1 MYYGGTKMVKTKKT
15 QFAIRKLA
23 KGAVAVL
30 LSFGILAGPSAPIVS
45 AASEAIQNEMTDDT
59 TSVVEE
65 SVPVENNTADTLTT
79 DNTGVSANYSENTD
93 DSTTTTVQ
101 TDTDVSTQEKTDP
114 VTSVNTEQPV
124 QTEEAESTTPVED
137 VNSKSEENVSQN
149 NNINTSTEDT
159 NSTNTEAEVN
169 KNTTSKEDTNKKD
182 KPNINEMTKEELAN
196 HIKDLANKHP
206 LGIAGIFHIFGNEV
220 TQNGRIAGNIATDK
234 LSGTNFGTNSNATN
248 NLTNGDIHYV
258 GNLNGLNKID
268 GDNKVVIFGP
278 DIEYRSF
285 ENDGAI
291 EVNYGTAEK
300 PDWRKV
306 DIPYNHIVQADQ
318 KINIQG
324 ELDKLSQKSD
334 NWASQAQTEG
344 VKADFSTDNSWI
356 DVSEAIKNAGDNK
369 EPIYVTIDAAH
380 LSGDKRNITIKGI
393 PAGAEAPMIILN
405 VTNIQGGDLTV
416 QTHLVLEYADGNN
429 IGGSSETPTQF
440 NKLLWNFGTDVNK
453 LHFARDYHL
462 GSVLATNAHITNAVN
477 IDGNIIGNKV
487 TVSGETHRWDL
498 TPPFVEI
505 EEPEKPKPEPKPDPE
520 PKPKPKPDPEP
531 EPEPE
536 NPTPD
541 TPAPQPKPEETP
553 DNTEDFTPPITV
565 DVLDPDGTD
574 ENETPAGEESTE
586 EEAIAP
592 LPENVIEKNQKEVT
606 SSKSTVTPTPVTEK
620 SGETTTKPKAEVKN
634 ETVTATETTKEVG
647 LPETGEDKTNLIT
660 IGICF
665 SKYCCNNHGIR
676 LIHQQEKEKLT
687 KNKHLK

>member
-1 MYYGGTKMVKTKKT
+1 MFKTKKT

-45 AASEAIQNEMTDDT
+45 AASEAIQNEVTSDT

-79 DNTGVSANYSENTD
+79 DNTEVSANYSENTD

-114 VTSVNTEQPV
+114 ETSVNTEQPI

-137 VNSKSEENVSQN
+137 INSKSEENVSQN
-149 NNINTSTEDT
+149 NNINTS
-159 NSTNTEAEVN
+159 
-169 KNTTSKEDTNKKD
+169 KEGTNKKD
-182 KPNINEMTKEELAN
+182 KPNINEMTKEELAD
-196 HIKDLANKHP
+196 HIKDLADKHP

-220 TQNGRIAGNIATDK
+220 TQNGHIAGNIAADK

-318 KINIQG
+318 KIDIQG

-344 VKADFSTDNSWI
+344 VKADFNDLNNSWT
-356 DVSEAIKNAGDNK
+356 DVSEAIKNAGDSK

-405 VTNIQGGDLTV
+405 VINIQGGDLTV

-429 IGGSSETPTQF
+429 IGGSSETPNQF

-453 LHFARDYHL
+453 LHFAGDYHL

-505 EEPEKPKPEPKPDPE
+505 EEPEKPKPEPE
-520 PKPKPKPDPEP
+520 PEP
-531 EPEPE
+531 EPEPKPEPEKPKPEPKPEPEPEPAPE

-553 DNTEDFTPPITV
+553 DNTEDFTPPLTV
-565 DVLDPDGTD
+565 DVSDLDGTD
-574 ENETPAGEESTE
+574 ENETPAGEEST

-606 SSKSTVTPTPVTEK
+606 SSKFMVTPTAVTEK
-620 SGETTTKPKAEVKN
+620 SSETTTKPKAEVEN
-634 ETVTATETTKEVG
+634 QNVTETSKEVG

-660 IGICF
+660 TGIVLASIAATITALGSF
-665 SKYCCNNHGIR
+665 INK
-676 LIHQQEKEKLT
+676 
-687 KNKHLK
+687 KN

>member
-1 MYYGGTKMVKTKKT
+1 MFKTKKT

-59 TSVVEE
+59 TSNEVTSDTTSVVEE

-79 DNTGVSANYSENTD
+79 DNTEVSANYSENTD

-114 VTSVNTEQPV
+114 ETSVNTEQPI

-137 VNSKSEENVSQN
+137 INSKSEENVSQN
-149 NNINTSTEDT
+149 NNINTS
-159 NSTNTEAEVN
+159 
-169 KNTTSKEDTNKKD
+169 KEGTNKKD
-182 KPNINEMTKEELAN
+182 KPNINEMTKEELAD
-196 HIKDLANKHP
+196 HIKDLADKHP

-220 TQNGRIAGNIATDK
+220 TQNGHIAGNIAADK

-318 KINIQG
+318 KIDIQG

-344 VKADFSTDNSWI
+344 VKADFNDLNNSWT
-356 DVSEAIKNAGDNK
+356 DVSEAIKNAGDSK

-405 VTNIQGGDLTV
+405 VINIQGGDLTV

-429 IGGSSETPTQF
+429 IGGSSETPNQF

-453 LHFARDYHL
+453 LHFAGDYHL

-498 TPPFVEI
+498 TPPFVEF
-505 EEPEKPKPEPKPDPE
+505 EEPEKPKPEPKP
-520 PKPKPKPDPEP
+520 EP
-531 EPEPE
+531 EPAPE

-553 DNTEDFTPPITV
+553 DNTEDFTPPLTV
-565 DVLDPDGTD
+565 DVSDLDGTD
-574 ENETPAGEESTE
+574 ENETPAGEEST

-606 SSKSTVTPTPVTEK
+606 SSKFMVTPTAVTEK
-620 SGETTTKPKAEVKN
+620 SSETTTKPKAEVEN
-634 ETVTATETTKEVG
+634 QNVTETSKEVG

-660 IGICF
+660 TGIVLASIAATITALGSF
-665 SKYCCNNHGIR
+665 INK
-676 LIHQQEKEKLT
+676 
-687 KNKHLK
+687 KN

>member
-1 MYYGGTKMVKTKKT
+1 M
-15 QFAIRKLA
+15 
-23 KGAVAVL
+23 L

-79 DNTGVSANYSENTD
+79 DNTEVSANYSENTD

-114 VTSVNTEQPV
+114 ETSVNTEQPI

-137 VNSKSEENVSQN
+137 INSKSEENVSQN
-149 NNINTSTEDT
+149 NNINTS
-159 NSTNTEAEVN
+159 
-169 KNTTSKEDTNKKD
+169 KEGTNKKD
-182 KPNINEMTKEELAN
+182 KPNINEMTKEELAD
-196 HIKDLANKHP
+196 HIKDLADKHP

-220 TQNGRIAGNIATDK
+220 TQNGHIAGNIAADK

-318 KINIQG
+318 KIDIQG

-344 VKADFSTDNSWI
+344 VKADFNDLNNSWT
-356 DVSEAIKNAGDNK
+356 DVSEAIKNAGDSK

-405 VTNIQGGDLTV
+405 VINIQGGDSTV

-429 IGGSSETPTQF
+429 IGGSSETPNQF

-453 LHFARDYHL
+453 LHFAGDYHL

-498 TPPFVEI
+498 TPPFVEF
-505 EEPEKPKPEPKPDPE
+505 EEPEKPKPEPKP
-520 PKPKPKPDPEP
+520 EP
-531 EPEPE
+531 EPAPE

-553 DNTEDFTPPITV
+553 DNTEDFTPPLTV
-565 DVLDPDGTD
+565 DVSDLDGTD
-574 ENETPAGEESTE
+574 ENETPAGEEST

-606 SSKSTVTPTPVTEK
+606 SSKFMVTPTAVTEK
-620 SGETTTKPKAEVKN
+620 SSETTTKPKAEVEN
-634 ETVTATETTKEVG
+634 QNVTETSKEVG

-660 IGICF
+660 TGIVLASIAATITALGSF
-665 SKYCCNNHGIR
+665 INK
-676 LIHQQEKEKLT
+676 
-687 KNKHLK
+687 KN

>member
-1 MYYGGTKMVKTKKT
+1 M
-15 QFAIRKLA
+15 
-23 KGAVAVL
+23 L

-79 DNTGVSANYSENTD
+79 DNTEVSANYSENTD

-114 VTSVNTEQPV
+114 ETSVNTEQPI

-137 VNSKSEENVSQN
+137 INSKSEENVSQN
-149 NNINTSTEDT
+149 NNINTS
-159 NSTNTEAEVN
+159 
-169 KNTTSKEDTNKKD
+169 KEGTNKKD
-182 KPNINEMTKEELAN
+182 KPNINEMTKEELAD
-196 HIKDLANKHP
+196 HIKDLADKHP

-220 TQNGRIAGNIATDK
+220 TQNGHIAGNIAADK

-318 KINIQG
+318 KIDIQG

-344 VKADFSTDNSWI
+344 VKADFNDLNNSWT
-356 DVSEAIKNAGDNK
+356 DVSEAIKNAGDSK

-405 VTNIQGGDLTV
+405 VINIQGGDLTV

-429 IGGSSETPTQF
+429 IGGSSETPNQF

-453 LHFARDYHL
+453 LHFAGDYHL

-498 TPPFVEI
+498 TPPFVEF
-505 EEPEKPKPEPKPDPE
+505 EEPEKPKPEPKPE
-520 PKPKPKPDPEP
+520 PEP

-553 DNTEDFTPPITV
+553 DNTEDFTPPLTV
-565 DVLDPDGTD
+565 DVSDLDGTD
-574 ENETPAGEESTE
+574 ENETPAGEEST

-606 SSKSTVTPTPVTEK
+606 SSKFMVTPTAVTEK
-620 SGETTTKPKAEVKN
+620 SSETTTKPKAEVEN
-634 ETVTATETTKEVG
+634 QNVTETSKEVG

-660 IGICF
+660 TGIVLASIAATITALGSF
-665 SKYCCNNHGIR
+665 INK
-676 LIHQQEKEKLT
+676 
-687 KNKHLK
+687 KN

>member
-1 MYYGGTKMVKTKKT
+1 M
-15 QFAIRKLA
+15 
-23 KGAVAVL
+23 L

-59 TSVVEE
+59 TSNEVTSDTTSVVEE

-79 DNTGVSANYSENTD
+79 DNTEVSANYSENTD

-101 TDTDVSTQEKTDP
+101 ADTDVSTQEKTDP
-114 VTSVNTEQPV
+114 ETSVNTEQPI

-137 VNSKSEENVSQN
+137 INSKSEENVSQN
-149 NNINTSTEDT
+149 NNINTS
-159 NSTNTEAEVN
+159 
-169 KNTTSKEDTNKKD
+169 KEGTNKKD
-182 KPNINEMTKEELAN
+182 KPNINEMTKEELAD
-196 HIKDLANKHP
+196 HIKDLADKHP

-220 TQNGRIAGNIATDK
+220 TQNGHIAGNIAADK

-318 KINIQG
+318 KIDIQG

-344 VKADFSTDNSWI
+344 VKADFNDLNNSWI
-356 DVSEAIKNAGDNK
+356 DVSEAIKNAGDSK

-405 VTNIQGGDLTV
+405 VINIQGGDLTV

-429 IGGSSETPTQF
+429 IGGSSETPNQF

-453 LHFARDYHL
+453 LHFAGDYHL

-498 TPPFVEI
+498 TPPFVEF
-505 EEPEKPKPEPKPDPE
+505 EEPEKPKPEPEPEPEPE
-520 PKPKPKPDPEP
+520 PKPEPEP

-553 DNTEDFTPPITV
+553 DNTEDFTPPLTV
-565 DVLDPDGTD
+565 DVSDLDGTD
-574 ENETPAGEESTE
+574 ENETPAGEEST

-606 SSKSTVTPTPVTEK
+606 SSKFMVTPTAVTEK
-620 SGETTTKPKAEVKN
+620 SSETTTKPKAEVEN
-634 ETVTATETTKEVG
+634 QNVTETSKEVG

-660 IGICF
+660 TGIVLASIAATITALGSF
-665 SKYCCNNHGIR
+665 INK
-676 LIHQQEKEKLT
+676 
-687 KNKHLK
+687 KN

>member
-1 MYYGGTKMVKTKKT
+1 
-15 QFAIRKLA
+15 
-23 KGAVAVL
+23 
-30 LSFGILAGPSAPIVS
+30 
-45 AASEAIQNEMTDDT
+45 MTDDTTSNEVTSDT

-79 DNTGVSANYSENTD
+79 DNTEVSANYSENTD

-114 VTSVNTEQPV
+114 ETSVNTEQPI

-149 NNINTSTEDT
+149 NNINTS
-159 NSTNTEAEVN
+159 
-169 KNTTSKEDTNKKD
+169 KEGTNKKD
-182 KPNINEMTKEELAN
+182 KPNINEMTKEELAD
-196 HIKDLANKHP
+196 HIKDLADKHP

-220 TQNGRIAGNIATDK
+220 TQNGHIAGNIAADK

-318 KINIQG
+318 KIDIQG

-344 VKADFSTDNSWI
+344 VKADFNDLNNSWI
-356 DVSEAIKNAGDNK
+356 DVSEAIKNAGDSK

-405 VTNIQGGDLTV
+405 VINIQGGDLTV

-429 IGGSSETPTQF
+429 IGGSSETPNQF

-453 LHFARDYHL
+453 LHFAGDYHL

-505 EEPEKPKPEPKPDPE
+505 KEPEKPKPES
-520 PKPKPKPDPEP
+520 
-531 EPEPE
+531 E

-553 DNTEDFTPPITV
+553 DNTEDFTPPLTV
-565 DVLDPDGTD
+565 DVSDLDGTD
-574 ENETPAGEESTE
+574 ENETPAGEEST

-606 SSKSTVTPTPVTEK
+606 SSKFMVTPTAVTEK
-620 SGETTTKPKAEVKN
+620 SSETTTKPKAEVEN
-634 ETVTATETTKEVG
+634 QNVTETSKEVG

-660 IGICF
+660 TGIVLASIAATITALGSF
-665 SKYCCNNHGIR
+665 INK
-676 LIHQQEKEKLT
+676 
-687 KNKHLK
+687 KN

>member
-1 MYYGGTKMVKTKKT
+1 MFKTKKT

-59 TSVVEE
+59 TSNEVTSDTTSVVEE

-79 DNTGVSANYSENTD
+79 DNTEVSANYSENTD

-114 VTSVNTEQPV
+114 ETSVNTEQPI

-137 VNSKSEENVSQN
+137 INSKSEENVSQN
-149 NNINTSTEDT
+149 NNINTS
-159 NSTNTEAEVN
+159 
-169 KNTTSKEDTNKKD
+169 KEGTNKKD
-182 KPNINEMTKEELAN
+182 KPNINEMTKEELAD
-196 HIKDLANKHP
+196 HIKDLADKHP

-220 TQNGRIAGNIATDK
+220 TQNGHIAGNIAADK

-318 KINIQG
+318 KIDIQG

-344 VKADFSTDNSWI
+344 VKADFNDLNNSWT
-356 DVSEAIKNAGDNK
+356 DVSEAIKNAGDSK

-405 VTNIQGGDLTV
+405 VINIQGGDLTV

-429 IGGSSETPTQF
+429 IGGSSETPNQF

-453 LHFARDYHL
+453 LHFAGDYHL

-505 EEPEKPKPEPKPDPE
+505 KEPEKPKPEPKP
-520 PKPKPKPDPEP
+520 EP
-531 EPEPE
+531 EPAPE

-553 DNTEDFTPPITV
+553 DNTEDFTPPLTV
-565 DVLDPDGTD
+565 DVSDLDGTD
-574 ENETPAGEESTE
+574 ENETPAGEEST

-606 SSKSTVTPTPVTEK
+606 SSKFMVTPTAVTEK
-620 SGETTTKPKAEVKN
+620 SSETTTKPKAEVEN
-634 ETVTATETTKEVG
+634 QNVTETSKEVG

-660 IGICF
+660 TGIVLASIAATITALGSF
-665 SKYCCNNHGIR
+665 INK
-676 LIHQQEKEKLT
+676 
-687 KNKHLK
+687 KN

>member
-1 MYYGGTKMVKTKKT
+1 MFKTKKT

-59 TSVVEE
+59 TSNEVTSDTTSVVEE

-79 DNTGVSANYSENTD
+79 DNTEVSANYSENTD

-114 VTSVNTEQPV
+114 ETSVNTEQPI

-137 VNSKSEENVSQN
+137 INSKSEENVSQN
-149 NNINTSTEDT
+149 NNINTS
-159 NSTNTEAEVN
+159 
-169 KNTTSKEDTNKKD
+169 KEGTNKKD
-182 KPNINEMTKEELAN
+182 KPNINEMTKEELAD
-196 HIKDLANKHP
+196 HIKDLADKHP

-220 TQNGRIAGNIATDK
+220 TQNGHIAGNIAADK

-318 KINIQG
+318 KIDIQG

-344 VKADFSTDNSWI
+344 VKADFNDLNNSWI
-356 DVSEAIKNAGDNK
+356 DVSEAIKNAGDSK

-405 VTNIQGGDLTV
+405 VINIQGGDLTV

-429 IGGSSETPTQF
+429 IGGSSETPNQF

-453 LHFARDYHL
+453 LHFAGDYHL

-498 TPPFVEI
+498 TPPFVEF
-505 EEPEKPKPEPKPDPE
+505 EEPEKPKPEPE
-520 PKPKPKPDPEP
+520 PEP
-531 EPEPE
+531 EPEPKPEPEPEPAPE

-553 DNTEDFTPPITV
+553 DNTEDFTPPLTV
-565 DVLDPDGTD
+565 DVSDLDGTD
-574 ENETPAGEESTE
+574 ENETPAGEEST

-606 SSKSTVTPTPVTEK
+606 SSKFMVTTTAVTEK
-620 SGETTTKPKAEVKN
+620 SSETTTKPKAEVEN
-634 ETVTATETTKEVG
+634 QNVTETSKEVG

-660 IGICF
+660 TGIVLASIAATITALGSF
-665 SKYCCNNHGIR
+665 INK
-676 LIHQQEKEKLT
+676 
-687 KNKHLK
+687 KN

>member
-1 MYYGGTKMVKTKKT
+1 MFKTKKT

-59 TSVVEE
+59 TSNEVTSDTTSVVEE

-79 DNTGVSANYSENTD
+79 DNTEVSANYSENTD

-101 TDTDVSTQEKTDP
+101 ADTDVSTQEKTDP
-114 VTSVNTEQPV
+114 ETSVNTEQPI

-137 VNSKSEENVSQN
+137 INSKSEENVSQN
-149 NNINTSTEDT
+149 NNINTS
-159 NSTNTEAEVN
+159 
-169 KNTTSKEDTNKKD
+169 KEGTNKKD
-182 KPNINEMTKEELAN
+182 KPNINEMTKEELAD
-196 HIKDLANKHP
+196 HIKDLADKHP

-220 TQNGRIAGNIATDK
+220 TQNGHIAGNIAADK
-234 LSGTNFGTNSNATN
+234 LSGTNLGTNSNATN

-318 KINIQG
+318 KIDIQG

-344 VKADFSTDNSWI
+344 VKADLNDLNNSWI
-356 DVSEAIKNAGDNK
+356 DVSEAIKNAGDSK

-405 VTNIQGGDLTV
+405 VINIQGGDLTV

-429 IGGSSETPTQF
+429 IGSSSETPNQF

-453 LHFARDYHL
+453 LHFAGDYHL

-498 TPPFVEI
+498 TPPFVEF
-505 EEPEKPKPEPKPDPE
+505 EEPEKPKPEPKPE
-520 PKPKPKPDPEP
+520 PEP

-553 DNTEDFTPPITV
+553 DNTEDFTPPLTV
-565 DVLDPDGTD
+565 DVSDLDGTD
-574 ENETPAGEESTE
+574 ENETPAGEEST

-606 SSKSTVTPTPVTEK
+606 SSKFMVTPTAVTEK
-620 SGETTTKPKAEVKN
+620 SSETTTKPKAEVEN
-634 ETVTATETTKEVG
+634 QNVTETSKEVG

-660 IGICF
+660 TGIVLASIAATITALGSF
-665 SKYCCNNHGIR
+665 INK
-676 LIHQQEKEKLT
+676 
-687 KNKHLK
+687 KN

>member
-1 MYYGGTKMVKTKKT
+1 MFKTKKT

-45 AASEAIQNEMTDDT
+45 AASEAIQNEVTSDT

-65 SVPVENNTADTLTT
+65 SVTVENNTADTLTT
-79 DNTGVSANYSENTD
+79 DNTEVSANYSENTD

-114 VTSVNTEQPV
+114 ETSVNTEQPI

-137 VNSKSEENVSQN
+137 INSKSEENVSQN
-149 NNINTSTEDT
+149 NNINTS
-159 NSTNTEAEVN
+159 
-169 KNTTSKEDTNKKD
+169 KEGTNKKD
-182 KPNINEMTKEELAN
+182 KPNINEMTKEELAD
-196 HIKDLANKHP
+196 HIKDLADKHP

-220 TQNGRIAGNIATDK
+220 TQNGHIAGNIAADK

-318 KINIQG
+318 KIDIQG

-344 VKADFSTDNSWI
+344 VKADFNDLNNSWI
-356 DVSEAIKNAGDNK
+356 DVSEAIKNAGDSK

-393 PAGAEAPMIILN
+393 PAGVEAPMIILN
-405 VTNIQGGDLTV
+405 VINIQGGDLTV

-429 IGGSSETPTQF
+429 IGGSSETPNQF

-453 LHFARDYHL
+453 LHFAGDYHL

-505 EEPEKPKPEPKPDPE
+505 KEPEKPKPEPEPEPEPE
-520 PKPKPKPDPEP
+520 PKPEPEP

-553 DNTEDFTPPITV
+553 DNTEDFTPPLTV
-565 DVLDPDGTD
+565 DVSDLDGTD
-574 ENETPAGEESTE
+574 ENETPAGEEST

-606 SSKSTVTPTPVTEK
+606 SSKFMVTPTAVTEK
-620 SGETTTKPKAEVKN
+620 SSETTTKPKAEVEN
-634 ETVTATETTKEVG
+634 QNVTETSKEVG

-660 IGICF
+660 TGIVLASIAATITALGSF
-665 SKYCCNNHGIR
+665 INK
-676 LIHQQEKEKLT
+676 
-687 KNKHLK
+687 KN

>member
-1 MYYGGTKMVKTKKT
+1 MFKTKKT

-45 AASEAIQNEMTDDT
+45 AASEAIRNEMTDDTTSNEVTSDT

-65 SVPVENNTADTLTT
+65 SVPVKNNTADTLTT
-79 DNTGVSANYSENTD
+79 DNTEVSANYSENTD

-101 TDTDVSTQEKTDP
+101 ADTDVSTQEKTDP
-114 VTSVNTEQPV
+114 ETSVNTEQPI

-137 VNSKSEENVSQN
+137 INSKSEENVSQN
-149 NNINTSTEDT
+149 NNINTS
-159 NSTNTEAEVN
+159 
-169 KNTTSKEDTNKKD
+169 KEGTNKKD
-182 KPNINEMTKEELAN
+182 KPNINEMTKEELAD
-196 HIKDLANKHP
+196 HIKDLADKHP

-220 TQNGRIAGNIATDK
+220 TQNGHIAGNIAADK

-318 KINIQG
+318 KIDIQG

-344 VKADFSTDNSWI
+344 VKADFNDLNNSWI
-356 DVSEAIKNAGDNK
+356 DVSEAIKNAGDSK

-405 VTNIQGGDLTV
+405 VINIQGGDLTV

-429 IGGSSETPTQF
+429 IGGSSETPNQF

-453 LHFARDYHL
+453 LHFAGDYHL

-498 TPPFVEI
+498 TPPFVEF
-505 EEPEKPKPEPKPDPE
+505 EEPEKPKPEPKPE
-520 PKPKPKPDPEP
+520 PEP
-531 EPEPE
+531 EPAPE

-553 DNTEDFTPPITV
+553 DNTEDFTPPLTV
-565 DVLDPDGTD
+565 DVSDLDGTD
-574 ENETPAGEESTE
+574 ENETPAGEEST

-606 SSKSTVTPTPVTEK
+606 SSKFMVTPTAVTEK
-620 SGETTTKPKAEVKN
+620 SSETTTKPKAEVEN
-634 ETVTATETTKEVG
+634 QNVTETSKEVG

-660 IGICF
+660 TGIVLASIAATITALGSF
-665 SKYCCNNHGIR
+665 INK
-676 LIHQQEKEKLT
+676 
-687 KNKHLK
+687 KN

>member
-1 MYYGGTKMVKTKKT
+1 MFKTKKT
-15 QFAIRKLA
+15 QFAIHKLA

-59 TSVVEE
+59 TSNEVISDTTSVVEE

-79 DNTGVSANYSENTD
+79 DNTEVSANYSENTD

-114 VTSVNTEQPV
+114 ETSVNTEQPI

-149 NNINTSTEDT
+149 NNINTS
-159 NSTNTEAEVN
+159 
-169 KNTTSKEDTNKKD
+169 KEGTNKKD

-196 HIKDLANKHP
+196 HIKDLADKHP

-220 TQNGRIAGNIATDK
+220 TQNGHIAGNIAADK

-318 KINIQG
+318 KIDIQG

-334 NWASQAQTEG
+334 NWASQAQIEG
-344 VKADFSTDNSWI
+344 VKADFNDLNNSWI
-356 DVSEAIKNAGDNK
+356 DVSEAIKNAGDSK

-429 IGGSSETPTQF
+429 IGGSSETPNQF

-453 LHFARDYHL
+453 LHFAGDYHL

-505 EEPEKPKPEPKPDPE
+505 EEPEKPDPK
-520 PKPKPKPDPEP
+520 P

-553 DNTEDFTPPITV
+553 DNTEDFTPPLNE
-565 DVLDPDGTD
+565 DVLDLDGTD

-586 EEAIAP
+586 EAIAP
-592 LPENVIEKNQKEVT
+592 LPKNVIEKNQKEVT
-606 SSKSTVTPTPVTEK
+606 STAVTEK
-620 SGETTTKPKAEVKN
+620 SSETTTKPKAEVEN
-634 ETVTATETTKEVG
+634 ENVTETSKEVG

-660 IGICF
+660 TGIVLASIAATITALGSF
-665 SKYCCNNHGIR
+665 INK
-676 LIHQQEKEKLT
+676 
-687 KNKHLK
+687 KN

>member
-1 MYYGGTKMVKTKKT
+1 
-15 QFAIRKLA
+15 
-23 KGAVAVL
+23 
-30 LSFGILAGPSAPIVS
+30 
-45 AASEAIQNEMTDDT
+45 MTDDT

-79 DNTGVSANYSENTD
+79 DNTEVSANYSENTD

-114 VTSVNTEQPV
+114 ETSVNTEQPI

-137 VNSKSEENVSQN
+137 INSKSEENVSQN
-149 NNINTSTEDT
+149 NNINTS
-159 NSTNTEAEVN
+159 
-169 KNTTSKEDTNKKD
+169 KEGTNKKD
-182 KPNINEMTKEELAN
+182 KPNINEMTKEELAD
-196 HIKDLANKHP
+196 HIKDLADKHP

-220 TQNGRIAGNIATDK
+220 TQNGHIAGNIATDK

-318 KINIQG
+318 KIDIQG

-344 VKADFSTDNSWI
+344 VKADFNDLNNSWT
-356 DVSEAIKNAGDNK
+356 DVSEAIKNAGDSK

-405 VTNIQGGDLTV
+405 VINIQGGDLTV

-429 IGGSSETPTQF
+429 IGGSSETPNQF

-453 LHFARDYHL
+453 LHFAGDYHL

-498 TPPFVEI
+498 TPPFVEF
-505 EEPEKPKPEPKPDPE
+505 EEPEKPKPEPKPE
-520 PKPKPKPDPEP
+520 PEP
-531 EPEPE
+531 EPAPE

-553 DNTEDFTPPITV
+553 DNTEDFTPPLTV
-565 DVLDPDGTD
+565 DVSDLDGTD
-574 ENETPAGEESTE
+574 ENETPAGEEST

-606 SSKSTVTPTPVTEK
+606 SSKFMVTPTAVTEK
-620 SGETTTKPKAEVKN
+620 SSETTTKPKAEVEN
-634 ETVTATETTKEVG
+634 QNVTETSKEVG
-647 LPETGEDKTNLIT
+647 LPEIGEDKTNLIT
-660 IGICF
+660 TGIVLASIAATITALGSF
-665 SKYCCNNHGIR
+665 INK
-676 LIHQQEKEKLT
+676 
-687 KNKHLK
+687 KN

>member
-1 MYYGGTKMVKTKKT
+1 
-15 QFAIRKLA
+15 
-23 KGAVAVL
+23 
-30 LSFGILAGPSAPIVS
+30 
-45 AASEAIQNEMTDDT
+45 MTDDT

-79 DNTGVSANYSENTD
+79 DNTEVSANYSENTD

-114 VTSVNTEQPV
+114 ETSVNTEQPI

-137 VNSKSEENVSQN
+137 INSKSEENVSQN
-149 NNINTSTEDT
+149 NNINTS
-159 NSTNTEAEVN
+159 
-169 KNTTSKEDTNKKD
+169 KEGTNKKD
-182 KPNINEMTKEELAN
+182 KPNINEMTKEELAD
-196 HIKDLANKHP
+196 HIKDLADKHP

-220 TQNGRIAGNIATDK
+220 TQNGHIAGNIAADK

-318 KINIQG
+318 KIDIQG

-344 VKADFSTDNSWI
+344 VKADFNDLNNSWT
-356 DVSEAIKNAGDNK
+356 DVSEAIKNAGDSK

-405 VTNIQGGDLTV
+405 VINIQGGDLTV

-429 IGGSSETPTQF
+429 IGGSSETPNQF

-453 LHFARDYHL
+453 LHFAGDYHL

-498 TPPFVEI
+498 TPPFVEF
-505 EEPEKPKPEPKPDPE
+505 EEPEKPKPEPKPE
-520 PKPKPKPDPEP
+520 PEP
-531 EPEPE
+531 EPAPE

-553 DNTEDFTPPITV
+553 DNTEDFTPPLTV
-565 DVLDPDGTD
+565 DVSDLDGTD
-574 ENETPAGEESTE
+574 ENETPAGEEST

-606 SSKSTVTPTPVTEK
+606 SSKFMVTPTAVTEK
-620 SGETTTKPKAEVKN
+620 SSETTTKPKAEVEN
-634 ETVTATETTKEVG
+634 QNVTETSKEVG
-647 LPETGEDKTNLIT
+647 LPETSEDKTNLIT
-660 IGICF
+660 TGIVLASIAATITALGSF
-665 SKYCCNNHGIR
+665 INK
-676 LIHQQEKEKLT
+676 
-687 KNKHLK
+687 KN

>member
-1 MYYGGTKMVKTKKT
+1 MFKTKKT

-45 AASEAIQNEMTDDT
+45 AASEAIQNEVTSDT

-79 DNTGVSANYSENTD
+79 DNTEVSANYSENTD

-114 VTSVNTEQPV
+114 ETSVNTEQPI

-137 VNSKSEENVSQN
+137 INSKSEENVSQN
-149 NNINTSTEDT
+149 NNINTS
-159 NSTNTEAEVN
+159 
-169 KNTTSKEDTNKKD
+169 KEGTNKKD
-182 KPNINEMTKEELAN
+182 KPNINEMTKEELAD
-196 HIKDLANKHP
+196 HIKDLADKHP

-220 TQNGRIAGNIATDK
+220 TQNGHIAGNIAADK

-318 KINIQG
+318 KIDIQG

-344 VKADFSTDNSWI
+344 VKADFNDLNNSWI
-356 DVSEAIKNAGDNK
+356 DVSEAIKNAGDSK

-405 VTNIQGGDLTV
+405 VINIQGGDLTV

-429 IGGSSETPTQF
+429 IGGSSETPNQF

-453 LHFARDYHL
+453 LHFAGDYHL

-498 TPPFVEI
+498 TPPFVEF
-505 EEPEKPKPEPKPDPE
+505 EEPEKPKPEPKPEPEKPKPE
-520 PKPKPKPDPEP
+520 PKPEPEKPKPEPKPEP
-531 EPEPE
+531 EPEPAPE

-553 DNTEDFTPPITV
+553 DNTEDFTPPLTV
-565 DVLDPDGTD
+565 DVSDLDGTD
-574 ENETPAGEESTE
+574 ENETPAGEELT
-586 EEAIAP
+586 EEAIDP
-592 LPENVIEKNQKEVT
+592 LTENVIEKNQKEVT
-606 SSKSTVTPTPVTEK
+606 SSKFMVTTTAVTEK
-620 SGETTTKPKAEVKN
+620 SSETTTKPKAEVEN
-634 ETVTATETTKEVG
+634 QNVTETSKEVG

-660 IGICF
+660 TGIVLASIAATITALGSF
-665 SKYCCNNHGIR
+665 INK
-676 LIHQQEKEKLT
+676 
-687 KNKHLK
+687 KN

>member
-1 MYYGGTKMVKTKKT
+1 MFKTKKT

-45 AASEAIQNEMTDDT
+45 AASEAIQNGMTDDTTSNEVTSDT

-65 SVPVENNTADTLTT
+65 NVPVENNTANTLTT
-79 DNTGVSANYSENTD
+79 DNTEVSANYSENT
-93 DSTTTTVQ
+93 
-101 TDTDVSTQEKTDP
+101 
-114 VTSVNTEQPV
+114 EQPI

-137 VNSKSEENVSQN
+137 INSKSEENVSQN
-149 NNINTSTEDT
+149 NNINTS
-159 NSTNTEAEVN
+159 
-169 KNTTSKEDTNKKD
+169 KEGTNKKD

-196 HIKDLANKHP
+196 HIKDLADKHP

-220 TQNGRIAGNIATDK
+220 TQNGHIADNIAADK

-306 DIPYNHIVQADQ
+306 DISYNHIVQADQ
-318 KINIQG
+318 KIDIQG

-344 VKADFSTDNSWI
+344 VKADFNDLNNSWI
-356 DVSEAIKNAGDNK
+356 DVSEAIKNAGDSK

-405 VTNIQGGDLTV
+405 VINIQGGDLTV

-429 IGGSSETPTQF
+429 IGGSSETPNQF

-453 LHFARDYHL
+453 LHFAGDYHL

-498 TPPFVEI
+498 TPPFVEF
-505 EEPEKPKPEPKPDPE
+505 EEPEKPKPEPKP
-520 PKPKPKPDPEP
+520 EP
-531 EPEPE
+531 EPAPE

-553 DNTEDFTPPITV
+553 DNTEDFTPPLTV
-565 DVLDPDGTD
+565 DVSDLDGTD
-574 ENETPAGEESTE
+574 ENETPAGEEST

-606 SSKSTVTPTPVTEK
+606 SSKFMVTPTAVNEK
-620 SGETTTKPKAEVKN
+620 SSETTTKPKAEVEN
-634 ETVTATETTKEVG
+634 ENVTETSKEVG

-660 IGICF
+660 TGIVLASIAATITALGSF
-665 SKYCCNNHGIR
+665 INK
-676 LIHQQEKEKLT
+676 
-687 KNKHLK
+687 KN

>member
-1 MYYGGTKMVKTKKT
+1 MFKTKKT

-59 TSVVEE
+59 TSNEVTSDTTSVVEE

-79 DNTGVSANYSENTD
+79 DNTEVSANYSENTD

-114 VTSVNTEQPV
+114 ETSVNTEQPI

-137 VNSKSEENVSQN
+137 INSKSEENVSQN
-149 NNINTSTEDT
+149 NNINTS
-159 NSTNTEAEVN
+159 
-169 KNTTSKEDTNKKD
+169 KEGTNKKD
-182 KPNINEMTKEELAN
+182 KPNINEMTKEELAD
-196 HIKDLANKHP
+196 HIKDLADKHP

-220 TQNGRIAGNIATDK
+220 TQNGHIAGNIAADK

-318 KINIQG
+318 KIDIQG

-344 VKADFSTDNSWI
+344 VKADFNDLNNSWI
-356 DVSEAIKNAGDNK
+356 DVSEAIKNAGDSK

-405 VTNIQGGDLTV
+405 VINIQGGDLTV

-429 IGGSSETPTQF
+429 IGGSSETPNQF

-453 LHFARDYHL
+453 LHFAGDYHL

-498 TPPFVEI
+498 TPPFVEF
-505 EEPEKPKPEPKPDPE
+505 EEPEKPKPEPKP
-520 PKPKPKPDPEP
+520 EP
-531 EPEPE
+531 EPAPE

-553 DNTEDFTPPITV
+553 DNTEDFTPPLTV
-565 DVLDPDGTD
+565 DVSDLDGTD
-574 ENETPAGEESTE
+574 ENETPAGEEST

-606 SSKSTVTPTPVTEK
+606 SSKFMVTPTAVTEK
-620 SGETTTKPKAEVKN
+620 SSETTTKPKAEVEN
-634 ETVTATETTKEVG
+634 QNVTETSKEVG

-660 IGICF
+660 TGIVLASIAATITALGSF
-665 SKYCCNNHGIR
+665 INK
-676 LIHQQEKEKLT
+676 
-687 KNKHLK
+687 KN

>member
-1 MYYGGTKMVKTKKT
+1 MFKTKKT

-59 TSVVEE
+59 TSNEVISDTTSVVEE

-79 DNTGVSANYSENTD
+79 DNTEVSANYSENTD

-114 VTSVNTEQPV
+114 ETSVNTEQPI

-149 NNINTSTEDT
+149 NNINTS
-159 NSTNTEAEVN
+159 
-169 KNTTSKEDTNKKD
+169 KEGTNKKD
-182 KPNINEMTKEELAN
+182 KPNINEMTKEELVN
-196 HIKDLANKHP
+196 HIKDLADKHP

-220 TQNGRIAGNIATDK
+220 TQNGHIAGNIAADK

-318 KINIQG
+318 KIDIQG

-334 NWASQAQTEG
+334 NWASQAQIEG
-344 VKADFSTDNSWI
+344 VKADFNDLNNSWI
-356 DVSEAIKNAGDNK
+356 DVSEAIKNAGDSK

-429 IGGSSETPTQF
+429 IGGSSETPNQF

-453 LHFARDYHL
+453 LHFAGDYHL

-477 IDGNIIGNKV
+477 IDGNIIDNKV

-505 EEPEKPKPEPKPDPE
+505 EEPEKPDPK
-520 PKPKPKPDPEP
+520 PEP
-531 EPEPE
+531 EPEK
-536 NPTPD
+536 PTPD

-553 DNTEDFTPPITV
+553 DNTEDFTPPLNE
-565 DVLDPDGTD
+565 DVLDLDGTD

-586 EEAIAP
+586 EAIAP
-592 LPENVIEKNQKEVT
+592 LPKNVIEKNQKEVT
-606 SSKSTVTPTPVTEK
+606 STAVTEK
-620 SGETTTKPKAEVKN
+620 SSETTTKPKAEVEN
-634 ETVTATETTKEVG
+634 ENVTETSKEVG

-660 IGICF
+660 TGIVLASIAATITALGSF
-665 SKYCCNNHGIR
+665 INK
-676 LIHQQEKEKLT
+676 
-687 KNKHLK
+687 KN

>member
-1 MYYGGTKMVKTKKT
+1 M
-15 QFAIRKLA
+15 
-23 KGAVAVL
+23 
-30 LSFGILAGPSAPIVS
+30 
-45 AASEAIQNEMTDDT
+45 
-59 TSVVEE
+59 
-65 SVPVENNTADTLTT
+65 
-79 DNTGVSANYSENTD
+79 
-93 DSTTTTVQ
+93 Q

-114 VTSVNTEQPV
+114 ETSVNTEQPI

-137 VNSKSEENVSQN
+137 INSKSEENVSQN
-149 NNINTSTEDT
+149 NNINTS
-159 NSTNTEAEVN
+159 
-169 KNTTSKEDTNKKD
+169 KEGTNKKD
-182 KPNINEMTKEELAN
+182 KPNINEMTKEELAD
-196 HIKDLANKHP
+196 HIKDLADKHP

-220 TQNGRIAGNIATDK
+220 TQNGHIAGNIAADK

-318 KINIQG
+318 KIDIQG

-344 VKADFSTDNSWI
+344 VKADFNDLNNSWI
-356 DVSEAIKNAGDNK
+356 DVSEAIKNAGDSK

-405 VTNIQGGDLTV
+405 VINIQGGDLTV

-429 IGGSSETPTQF
+429 IGGSSETPNQF

-453 LHFARDYHL
+453 LHFAGDYHL

-498 TPPFVEI
+498 TPPFVEF
-505 EEPEKPKPEPKPDPE
+505 EEPEKPKPEPKPE
-520 PKPKPKPDPEP
+520 PEP

-553 DNTEDFTPPITV
+553 DNTEDFTPPLTV
-565 DVLDPDGTD
+565 DVSDLDGTD
-574 ENETPAGEESTE
+574 ENETPAGEEST

-606 SSKSTVTPTPVTEK
+606 SSKFMVTPTAVTEK
-620 SGETTTKPKAEVKN
+620 SSETTTKPKAEVEN
-634 ETVTATETTKEVG
+634 QNVTETSKEVG

-660 IGICF
+660 TGIVLASIAATITALGSF
-665 SKYCCNNHGIR
+665 INK
-676 LIHQQEKEKLT
+676 
-687 KNKHLK
+687 KN

>member
-1 MYYGGTKMVKTKKT
+1 M
-15 QFAIRKLA
+15 
-23 KGAVAVL
+23 L

-79 DNTGVSANYSENTD
+79 DNTD

-114 VTSVNTEQPV
+114 ETSVNTEQPI

-137 VNSKSEENVSQN
+137 INSKSEENVSQN
-149 NNINTSTEDT
+149 NNINTS
-159 NSTNTEAEVN
+159 
-169 KNTTSKEDTNKKD
+169 KEGTNKKD
-182 KPNINEMTKEELAN
+182 KPNINEMTKEELAD
-196 HIKDLANKHP
+196 HIKDLADKHP

-220 TQNGRIAGNIATDK
+220 TQNGHIAGNIAADK

-318 KINIQG
+318 KIDIQG

-344 VKADFSTDNSWI
+344 VKADFNDLNNSWI
-356 DVSEAIKNAGDNK
+356 DVSEAIKNAGDSK

-405 VTNIQGGDLTV
+405 VINIQGGDLTV

-429 IGGSSETPTQF
+429 IGGSSETPNQF

-453 LHFARDYHL
+453 LHFAGDYHL

-498 TPPFVEI
+498 TPPFVEF
-505 EEPEKPKPEPKPDPE
+505 EEPEKPKPEPEPEPEPEPKPEPEKPKPEPKPE
-520 PKPKPKPDPEP
+520 PEP

-553 DNTEDFTPPITV
+553 DNTEDFTPPLTV
-565 DVLDPDGTD
+565 DVSDLDGTD
-574 ENETPAGEESTE
+574 ENETPAGEEST

-606 SSKSTVTPTPVTEK
+606 SSKFMVTPTAVTEK
-620 SGETTTKPKAEVKN
+620 SSETTTKPKAEVEN
-634 ETVTATETTKEVG
+634 QNVTETSKEVG

-660 IGICF
+660 TGIVLASIAATITALGSF
-665 SKYCCNNHGIR
+665 INK
-676 LIHQQEKEKLT
+676 
-687 KNKHLK
+687 KN

>member
-1 MYYGGTKMVKTKKT
+1 M
-15 QFAIRKLA
+15 
-23 KGAVAVL
+23 L

-59 TSVVEE
+59 TSNEITSDTTSVVEE

-79 DNTGVSANYSENTD
+79 DNTEVSANYSENTD

-114 VTSVNTEQPV
+114 ETSVNTEQPI

-149 NNINTSTEDT
+149 NNINTS
-159 NSTNTEAEVN
+159 
-169 KNTTSKEDTNKKD
+169 KEGTNKKD
-182 KPNINEMTKEELAN
+182 KPNINEMTKEELAD
-196 HIKDLANKHP
+196 HIKDLADKHP

-220 TQNGRIAGNIATDK
+220 TQNGHIAGNIAADK

-318 KINIQG
+318 KIDIQG

-344 VKADFSTDNSWI
+344 VKADFNDLNNSWT
-356 DVSEAIKNAGDNK
+356 DVSEAIKNAGDSK

-405 VTNIQGGDLTV
+405 VINIQGGDLTV

-429 IGGSSETPTQF
+429 IGGSSETPNQF

-453 LHFARDYHL
+453 LHFAGDYHL

-498 TPPFVEI
+498 TPPFVEF
-505 EEPEKPKPEPKPDPE
+505 EEPEKPKPEPKPE
-520 PKPKPKPDPEP
+520 PEP

-553 DNTEDFTPPITV
+553 DNTEDFTPPLTV
-565 DVLDPDGTD
+565 DVSDLDGTD
-574 ENETPAGEESTE
+574 ENETPAGEEST

-606 SSKSTVTPTPVTEK
+606 SSKFMVTPTAVTEK
-620 SGETTTKPKAEVKN
+620 SSETTTKPKAEVEN
-634 ETVTATETTKEVG
+634 QNVTETSKEVG

-660 IGICF
+660 TGIVLASIAATITALGSF
-665 SKYCCNNHGIR
+665 INK
-676 LIHQQEKEKLT
+676 
-687 KNKHLK
+687 KN

>member
-1 MYYGGTKMVKTKKT
+1 M
-15 QFAIRKLA
+15 
-23 KGAVAVL
+23 L

-59 TSVVEE
+59 TSNEVTSDTTSVVEE

-79 DNTGVSANYSENTD
+79 DNTEVSANYSENTD

-114 VTSVNTEQPV
+114 ETSVNTEQPI

-137 VNSKSEENVSQN
+137 INSKSEENVSQN
-149 NNINTSTEDT
+149 NNINTS
-159 NSTNTEAEVN
+159 
-169 KNTTSKEDTNKKD
+169 KEGTNKKD
-182 KPNINEMTKEELAN
+182 KPNINEMTKEELAD
-196 HIKDLANKHP
+196 HIKDLADKHP

-220 TQNGRIAGNIATDK
+220 TQNGHIAGNIAADK

-318 KINIQG
+318 KIDIQG

-344 VKADFSTDNSWI
+344 VKADFNDLNNSWT
-356 DVSEAIKNAGDNK
+356 DVSEAIKNAGDSK

-405 VTNIQGGDLTV
+405 VINIQGGDLTV

-429 IGGSSETPTQF
+429 IGGSSETPNQF

-453 LHFARDYHL
+453 LHFAGDYHL

-498 TPPFVEI
+498 TPPFVEF
-505 EEPEKPKPEPKPDPE
+505 EEPEKPKPEPKP
-520 PKPKPKPDPEP
+520 EP
-531 EPEPE
+531 EPAPE

-553 DNTEDFTPPITV
+553 DNTEDFTPPLTV
-565 DVLDPDGTD
+565 DVSDLDGTD
-574 ENETPAGEESTE
+574 ENETPAGEEST

-606 SSKSTVTPTPVTEK
+606 SSKFMVTPTAVTEK
-620 SGETTTKPKAEVKN
+620 SSETTTKPKAEVEN
-634 ETVTATETTKEVG
+634 QNVTETSKEVG

-660 IGICF
+660 TGIVLASIAATITALGSF
-665 SKYCCNNHGIR
+665 INK
-676 LIHQQEKEKLT
+676 
-687 KNKHLK
+687 KN

>member
-1 MYYGGTKMVKTKKT
+1 M
-15 QFAIRKLA
+15 
-23 KGAVAVL
+23 L

-59 TSVVEE
+59 TSNEITSDTTSVVEE

-79 DNTGVSANYSENTD
+79 DNTEVSANYSENTD

-114 VTSVNTEQPV
+114 ETSVNTEQPI

-149 NNINTSTEDT
+149 NNINTS
-159 NSTNTEAEVN
+159 
-169 KNTTSKEDTNKKD
+169 KEGTNKKD
-182 KPNINEMTKEELAN
+182 KPNINEMTKEELAD
-196 HIKDLANKHP
+196 HIKDLADKHP

-220 TQNGRIAGNIATDK
+220 TQNGHIAGNIAADK

-318 KINIQG
+318 KIDIQG

-344 VKADFSTDNSWI
+344 VKADFNDLNNSWT
-356 DVSEAIKNAGDNK
+356 DVSEAIKNAGDSK

-405 VTNIQGGDLTV
+405 VINIQGGDLTV

-429 IGGSSETPTQF
+429 IGGSSETPNQF

-453 LHFARDYHL
+453 LHFAGDYHL

-505 EEPEKPKPEPKPDPE
+505 EEPEKPKPEPKPE
-520 PKPKPKPDPEP
+520 PEP
-531 EPEPE
+531 EPAPE

-553 DNTEDFTPPITV
+553 DNTEDFTPPLTV
-565 DVLDPDGTD
+565 DVSDLDGTD
-574 ENETPAGEESTE
+574 ENETPAGEEST

-606 SSKSTVTPTPVTEK
+606 SSKFMVTPTAVTEK
-620 SGETTTKPKAEVKN
+620 SSETTTKPKAEVEN
-634 ETVTATETTKEVG
+634 QNVTETSKEVG

-660 IGICF
+660 TGIVLASIAATITALGSF
-665 SKYCCNNHGIR
+665 INK
-676 LIHQQEKEKLT
+676 
-687 KNKHLK
+687 KN

>member
-1 MYYGGTKMVKTKKT
+1 MFKTKKT

-59 TSVVEE
+59 TSNEVTSDTTSVVEE
-65 SVPVENNTADTLTT
+65 NVPVENNTANTLTT
-79 DNTGVSANYSENTD
+79 DNTEVSANYSENTD

-114 VTSVNTEQPV
+114 ETSVNTEQPI

-137 VNSKSEENVSQN
+137 INSKSEENVSQN
-149 NNINTSTEDT
+149 NNINTS
-159 NSTNTEAEVN
+159 
-169 KNTTSKEDTNKKD
+169 KEGTNKKD

-196 HIKDLANKHP
+196 HIKDLADKHP

-220 TQNGRIAGNIATDK
+220 TQNGHIAGNIAAYK

-306 DIPYNHIVQADQ
+306 DISYNHIVQADQ
-318 KINIQG
+318 KIDIQG

-344 VKADFSTDNSWI
+344 VKADFNDLNNSWI
-356 DVSEAIKNAGDNK
+356 DVSEAIKNAGDSK

-405 VTNIQGGDLTV
+405 VINIQGGDLTV

-429 IGGSSETPTQF
+429 IGGSSETPNQF

-453 LHFARDYHL
+453 LHFAGDYHL
-462 GSVLATNAHITNAVN
+462 GSILATNAHITNAVN

-487 TVSGETHRWDL
+487 TVSGETDRWDL
-498 TPPFVEI
+498 TPPFVEF
-505 EEPEKPKPEPKPDPE
+505 EEPEKPKPEPKPE
-520 PKPKPKPDPEP
+520 PEP
-531 EPEPE
+531 EPAPE

-553 DNTEDFTPPITV
+553 DNTEDFTPPLTV
-565 DVLDPDGTD
+565 DVSDLDGTD
-574 ENETPAGEESTE
+574 ENETPAGEEST

-606 SSKSTVTPTPVTEK
+606 SSKFMVTPTAVNEK
-620 SGETTTKPKAEVKN
+620 SSETTTKPKAEVEN
-634 ETVTATETTKEVG
+634 ENVTETSKEVG

-660 IGICF
+660 TGIVLASIAATITALGSF
-665 SKYCCNNHGIR
+665 INK
-676 LIHQQEKEKLT
+676 
-687 KNKHLK
+687 KN

>member
-1 MYYGGTKMVKTKKT
+1 M
-15 QFAIRKLA
+15 
-23 KGAVAVL
+23 L

-45 AASEAIQNEMTDDT
+45 AASEAIQNEVTSDT

-79 DNTGVSANYSENTD
+79 DNTEVSANYSENTD

-114 VTSVNTEQPV
+114 ETSVNTEQPI

-137 VNSKSEENVSQN
+137 INSKSEENVSQN
-149 NNINTSTEDT
+149 NNINTS
-159 NSTNTEAEVN
+159 
-169 KNTTSKEDTNKKD
+169 KEGTNKKD
-182 KPNINEMTKEELAN
+182 KPNINEMTKEELAD
-196 HIKDLANKHP
+196 HIKDLADKHP

-220 TQNGRIAGNIATDK
+220 TQNGHIAGNIAADK

-318 KINIQG
+318 KIDIQG

-344 VKADFSTDNSWI
+344 VKADFNDLNNSWI
-356 DVSEAIKNAGDNK
+356 DVSEAIKNAGDSK

-405 VTNIQGGDLTV
+405 VINIQGGDSTV

-429 IGGSSETPTQF
+429 IGGSSETPNQF

-453 LHFARDYHL
+453 LHFAGDYHL

-505 EEPEKPKPEPKPDPE
+505 EEPEKPKPEPKPE
-520 PKPKPKPDPEP
+520 PEP
-531 EPEPE
+531 EPAPE

-553 DNTEDFTPPITV
+553 DNTEDFTPPLTV
-565 DVLDPDGTD
+565 DVSDLDGTD
-574 ENETPAGEESTE
+574 ENETPAGEEST

-592 LPENVIEKNQKEVT
+592 LPENVIEKNQKEIT
-606 SSKSTVTPTPVTEK
+606 PSKFMVTPTAVTEK
-620 SGETTTKPKAEVKN
+620 SSETTTKPKAEVEN
-634 ETVTATETTKEVG
+634 QNVTETSKEVG

-660 IGICF
+660 TGIVLASIAATITALGSF
-665 SKYCCNNHGIR
+665 INK
-676 LIHQQEKEKLT
+676 
-687 KNKHLK
+687 KN

>member
-1 MYYGGTKMVKTKKT
+1 M
-15 QFAIRKLA
+15 
-23 KGAVAVL
+23 L

-79 DNTGVSANYSENTD
+79 DNTEVSANYSENTD

-114 VTSVNTEQPV
+114 ETSVNTEQPI

-149 NNINTSTEDT
+149 NNINTS
-159 NSTNTEAEVN
+159 
-169 KNTTSKEDTNKKD
+169 KEGTNKKD
-182 KPNINEMTKEELAN
+182 KPNINEMTKEELAD
-196 HIKDLANKHP
+196 HIKDLADKHP

-220 TQNGRIAGNIATDK
+220 TQNGHIAGNIAADK

-318 KINIQG
+318 KIDIQG

-344 VKADFSTDNSWI
+344 VKADFNDLNNSWT
-356 DVSEAIKNAGDNK
+356 DVSEAIKNAGDSK

-405 VTNIQGGDLTV
+405 VINIQGGDLTV

-429 IGGSSETPTQF
+429 IGGSSETPNQF

-453 LHFARDYHL
+453 LHFAGDYHL

-498 TPPFVEI
+498 TPPFVEF
-505 EEPEKPKPEPKPDPE
+505 EEPEKPKPEPKPE
-520 PKPKPKPDPEP
+520 PEP

-553 DNTEDFTPPITV
+553 DNTEDFTPPLTV
-565 DVLDPDGTD
+565 DVSDLDGTD
-574 ENETPAGEESTE
+574 ENETPAGEEST

-606 SSKSTVTPTPVTEK
+606 SSKFMVTPTAVTEK
-620 SGETTTKPKAEVKN
+620 SSETTTKPKAEVEN
-634 ETVTATETTKEVG
+634 QNVTETSKEVG

-660 IGICF
+660 TGIVLASIAATITALGSF
-665 SKYCCNNHGIR
+665 INK
-676 LIHQQEKEKLT
+676 
-687 KNKHLK
+687 KN

>member
-1 MYYGGTKMVKTKKT
+1 M
-15 QFAIRKLA
+15 
-23 KGAVAVL
+23 L

-59 TSVVEE
+59 TSNEVTSDTTSVVEE

-79 DNTGVSANYSENTD
+79 DNTEVSANYSENTD

-114 VTSVNTEQPV
+114 ETSVNTEQPI

-149 NNINTSTEDT
+149 NNINTS
-159 NSTNTEAEVN
+159 
-169 KNTTSKEDTNKKD
+169 KEGTNKKD
-182 KPNINEMTKEELAN
+182 KPNINEMTKEELAD
-196 HIKDLANKHP
+196 HIKDLADKHP

-220 TQNGRIAGNIATDK
+220 TQNGHIAGNIAADK

-318 KINIQG
+318 KIDIQG

-344 VKADFSTDNSWI
+344 VKADFNDLNNSWT
-356 DVSEAIKNAGDNK
+356 DVSEAIKNAGDSK

-405 VTNIQGGDLTV
+405 VINIQGGDLTV

-429 IGGSSETPTQF
+429 IGGSSETPNQF

-453 LHFARDYHL
+453 LHFAGDYHL

-498 TPPFVEI
+498 TPPFVEF
-505 EEPEKPKPEPKPDPE
+505 EEPEKPKPEPKPE
-520 PKPKPKPDPEP
+520 PEP
-531 EPEPE
+531 EPAPE

-553 DNTEDFTPPITV
+553 DNTEDFTPPLTV
-565 DVLDPDGTD
+565 DVSDLDGTD
-574 ENETPAGEESTE
+574 ENETPAGEEST

-606 SSKSTVTPTPVTEK
+606 SSKFMVTTTAVTEK
-620 SGETTTKPKAEVKN
+620 SSETTTKPKAEVEN
-634 ETVTATETTKEVG
+634 QNVTETSKEVG

-660 IGICF
+660 TGIVLASIAATITALGSF
-665 SKYCCNNHGIR
+665 INK
-676 LIHQQEKEKLT
+676 
-687 KNKHLK
+687 KN

>member
-1 MYYGGTKMVKTKKT
+1 MFKTKKT

-59 TSVVEE
+59 TSNEVTSDTTSVVEE

-79 DNTGVSANYSENTD
+79 DNTEVSANYSENTD

-114 VTSVNTEQPV
+114 ETSVNTEQPI

-137 VNSKSEENVSQN
+137 INSKSEENVSQN
-149 NNINTSTEDT
+149 NNINTS
-159 NSTNTEAEVN
+159 
-169 KNTTSKEDTNKKD
+169 KEGTNKKD
-182 KPNINEMTKEELAN
+182 KPNINEMTKEELAD
-196 HIKDLANKHP
+196 HIKDLADKHP

-220 TQNGRIAGNIATDK
+220 TQNGHIAGNIAADK

-318 KINIQG
+318 KIDIQG

-344 VKADFSTDNSWI
+344 VKADFNDLNNSWI
-356 DVSEAIKNAGDNK
+356 DVSEAIKNAGDSK

-405 VTNIQGGDLTV
+405 VINIQGGDLTV

-429 IGGSSETPTQF
+429 IGGSSETPNQF

-453 LHFARDYHL
+453 LHFAGDYHL

-498 TPPFVEI
+498 TPPFVEF
-505 EEPEKPKPEPKPDPE
+505 EEPEKPKPEPKPE
-520 PKPKPKPDPEP
+520 PEP

-553 DNTEDFTPPITV
+553 DNTEDFTPPLTV
-565 DVLDPDGTD
+565 DVSDLDGTD
-574 ENETPAGEESTE
+574 ENETPAGEEST

-606 SSKSTVTPTPVTEK
+606 SSKFMVTPTAVTEK
-620 SGETTTKPKAEVKN
+620 SSETTTKPKAEVEN
-634 ETVTATETTKEVG
+634 QNVTETSKEVG

-660 IGICF
+660 TGIVLASIAATITALGSF
-665 SKYCCNNHGIR
+665 INK
-676 LIHQQEKEKLT
+676 
-687 KNKHLK
+687 KN

>member
-1 MYYGGTKMVKTKKT
+1 M
-15 QFAIRKLA
+15 
-23 KGAVAVL
+23 L

-59 TSVVEE
+59 TSNEVTSDTTSVVEE

-79 DNTGVSANYSENTD
+79 DNTEVSANYSENTD

-114 VTSVNTEQPV
+114 ETSVNTEQPI

-137 VNSKSEENVSQN
+137 INSKSEENVSQN
-149 NNINTSTEDT
+149 NNINTS
-159 NSTNTEAEVN
+159 
-169 KNTTSKEDTNKKD
+169 KEGTNKKD

-196 HIKDLANKHP
+196 HIKDLADKHP

-220 TQNGRIAGNIATDK
+220 TQNGHIAGNIAADK

-318 KINIQG
+318 KIDIQG

-344 VKADFSTDNSWI
+344 VKADFNDLNNSWI
-356 DVSEAIKNAGDNK
+356 DVSEAIKNAGDSK

-405 VTNIQGGDLTV
+405 VINIQGGDLTV

-429 IGGSSETPTQF
+429 IGGSSETPNQF

-453 LHFARDYHL
+453 LHFAGDYHL

-498 TPPFVEI
+498 TPPFVEF
-505 EEPEKPKPEPKPDPE
+505 EEPEKPKPEPEPEPEPE
-520 PKPKPKPDPEP
+520 PKPEPEP

-553 DNTEDFTPPITV
+553 DNTEDFTPPLTV
-565 DVLDPDGTD
+565 DVSDLDGTD
-574 ENETPAGEESTE
+574 ENETPAGEEST

-606 SSKSTVTPTPVTEK
+606 SSKFMVTPTAVTEK
-620 SGETTTKPKAEVKN
+620 SSETTTKPKAEVEN
-634 ETVTATETTKEVG
+634 QNVTETSKEVG

-660 IGICF
+660 TGIVLASIAATITALGSF
-665 SKYCCNNHGIR
+665 INK
-676 LIHQQEKEKLT
+676 
-687 KNKHLK
+687 KN

>member
-1 MYYGGTKMVKTKKT
+1 MFKTKKT

-59 TSVVEE
+59 TSNEITSDTTSVVEE

-79 DNTGVSANYSENTD
+79 DNTEVSANYSENTD

-114 VTSVNTEQPV
+114 ETSVNTEQPI

-137 VNSKSEENVSQN
+137 INSKSEENVSQN
-149 NNINTSTEDT
+149 NNINTS
-159 NSTNTEAEVN
+159 
-169 KNTTSKEDTNKKD
+169 KEGTNKKD
-182 KPNINEMTKEELAN
+182 KPNINEMTKEELAD
-196 HIKDLANKHP
+196 HIKDLADKHP

-220 TQNGRIAGNIATDK
+220 TQNGHIAGNIAADK

-318 KINIQG
+318 KIDIQG

-344 VKADFSTDNSWI
+344 VKADFNDLNNSWT
-356 DVSEAIKNAGDNK
+356 DVSEAIKNAGDSK

-405 VTNIQGGDLTV
+405 VINIQGGDLTV

-429 IGGSSETPTQF
+429 IGGSSETPNQF

-453 LHFARDYHL
+453 LHFAGDYHL

-505 EEPEKPKPEPKPDPE
+505 EEPEKPKPEPKPE
-520 PKPKPKPDPEP
+520 PEP
-531 EPEPE
+531 EPAPE

-553 DNTEDFTPPITV
+553 DNTEDFTPPLTV
-565 DVLDPDGTD
+565 DVSDLDGTD
-574 ENETPAGEESTE
+574 ENETPAGEEST

-592 LPENVIEKNQKEVT
+592 LPENVIEKNQKEIT
-606 SSKSTVTPTPVTEK
+606 PSKFMVTPTAVTEK
-620 SGETTTKPKAEVKN
+620 SSETTTKPKAEVEN
-634 ETVTATETTKEVG
+634 QNVTETSKEVG

-660 IGICF
+660 TGIVLASIAATITALGSF
-665 SKYCCNNHGIR
+665 INK
-676 LIHQQEKEKLT
+676 
-687 KNKHLK
+687 KN

>member
-1 MYYGGTKMVKTKKT
+1 MFKTKKT

-45 AASEAIQNEMTDDT
+45 AASEAIQNEMTDNT

-65 SVPVENNTADTLTT
+65 NVPVENNTANTLTT
-79 DNTGVSANYSENTD
+79 DNTEVSANYSENTD

-114 VTSVNTEQPV
+114 ETSVNTEQPI

-137 VNSKSEENVSQN
+137 INSKSEENVSQN
-149 NNINTSTEDT
+149 NNINTS
-159 NSTNTEAEVN
+159 
-169 KNTTSKEDTNKKD
+169 KEGTNKKD

-196 HIKDLANKHP
+196 HIKDLADKHP

-220 TQNGRIAGNIATDK
+220 TQNGHIAGNIAADK

-318 KINIQG
+318 KIDIQG

-344 VKADFSTDNSWI
+344 VKADFNDLNNSWI
-356 DVSEAIKNAGDNK
+356 DVSEAIKNAGDSK

-405 VTNIQGGDLTV
+405 VINIQGGDLTV

-429 IGGSSETPTQF
+429 ISGSSETPNQF

-453 LHFARDYHL
+453 LHFAGDYHL

-498 TPPFVEI
+498 TPPFVEF
-505 EEPEKPKPEPKPDPE
+505 EEPEKPKPEPKPE
-520 PKPKPKPDPEP
+520 PEP
-531 EPEPE
+531 EPAPE

-541 TPAPQPKPEETP
+541 TPTPQPKPEETP
-553 DNTEDFTPPITV
+553 DNTEDFTPPLTV
-565 DVLDPDGTD
+565 DVSDLDGTD
-574 ENETPAGEESTE
+574 ENETPAGEEST

-606 SSKSTVTPTPVTEK
+606 SSKFIVTPTAVNEK
-620 SGETTTKPKAEVKN
+620 SSETTTKPKAEVEN
-634 ETVTATETTKEVG
+634 ENVTETSKEVG

-660 IGICF
+660 TGIVLASIAATITALGSF
-665 SKYCCNNHGIR
+665 INK
-676 LIHQQEKEKLT
+676 
-687 KNKHLK
+687 KN

>member
-1 MYYGGTKMVKTKKT
+1 MFKTKKT

-59 TSVVEE
+59 TSNEVTSDTTSVVEE

-79 DNTGVSANYSENTD
+79 DNTEVSANYSENTD

-114 VTSVNTEQPV
+114 ETSVNTEQPI

-137 VNSKSEENVSQN
+137 INSKSEENVSQN
-149 NNINTSTEDT
+149 NNINTS
-159 NSTNTEAEVN
+159 
-169 KNTTSKEDTNKKD
+169 KEGTNKKD
-182 KPNINEMTKEELAN
+182 KPNINEMTKEELAD
-196 HIKDLANKHP
+196 HIKDLADKHP

-220 TQNGRIAGNIATDK
+220 TQNGHIAGNIAADK

-318 KINIQG
+318 KIDIQG

-344 VKADFSTDNSWI
+344 VKADFNDLNNSWI
-356 DVSEAIKNAGDNK
+356 DVSEAIKNAGDSK

-405 VTNIQGGDLTV
+405 VINIQGGDLTV

-429 IGGSSETPTQF
+429 IGGSSETPNQF

-453 LHFARDYHL
+453 LHFAGDYHL

-498 TPPFVEI
+498 TPPFVEF
-505 EEPEKPKPEPKPDPE
+505 EEPEKPKPEPKPE
-520 PKPKPKPDPEP
+520 PEP

-553 DNTEDFTPPITV
+553 DNTEDFTPPLTV
-565 DVLDPDGTD
+565 DVSDLDGTD
-574 ENETPAGEESTE
+574 ENETPAGEEST

-606 SSKSTVTPTPVTEK
+606 SSKFMVTTTAVTEK
-620 SGETTTKPKAEVKN
+620 SSETTTKPKAEVEN
-634 ETVTATETTKEVG
+634 QNVTETSKEVG

-660 IGICF
+660 TGIVLASIAATITALGSF
-665 SKYCCNNHGIR
+665 INK
-676 LIHQQEKEKLT
+676 
-687 KNKHLK
+687 KN

>member
-1 MYYGGTKMVKTKKT
+1 MFKTKKT

-59 TSVVEE
+59 TSNEVTSDTTSVVEE

-79 DNTGVSANYSENTD
+79 DNTEVSANYSENTD

-114 VTSVNTEQPV
+114 ETSVNTEQPI

-137 VNSKSEENVSQN
+137 INSKSEENVSQN
-149 NNINTSTEDT
+149 NNINTS
-159 NSTNTEAEVN
+159 
-169 KNTTSKEDTNKKD
+169 KEGTNKKD
-182 KPNINEMTKEELAN
+182 KPNINEMTKEELAD
-196 HIKDLANKHP
+196 HIKDLADKHP

-220 TQNGRIAGNIATDK
+220 TQNGHIAGNIAADK

-318 KINIQG
+318 KIDIQG

-344 VKADFSTDNSWI
+344 VKADFNDLNNSWI
-356 DVSEAIKNAGDNK
+356 DVSEAIKNAGDSK

-405 VTNIQGGDLTV
+405 VINIQGGDLTV

-429 IGGSSETPTQF
+429 IGGSSETPNQF

-453 LHFARDYHL
+453 LHFAGDYHL

-498 TPPFVEI
+498 TPPFVEF
-505 EEPEKPKPEPKPDPE
+505 EEPEKPKPEPKPEPEKPKPE
-520 PKPKPKPDPEP
+520 PKPEP
-531 EPEPE
+531 EPAPE

-553 DNTEDFTPPITV
+553 DNTEDFTPPLTV
-565 DVLDPDGTD
+565 DVSDLDGTD
-574 ENETPAGEESTE
+574 ENETPAGEEST

-606 SSKSTVTPTPVTEK
+606 SSKFMVTPTAVTEK
-620 SGETTTKPKAEVKN
+620 SSETTTKPKAEVEN
-634 ETVTATETTKEVG
+634 QNVTETSKEVG

-660 IGICF
+660 TGIVLASIAATITALGSF
-665 SKYCCNNHGIR
+665 INK
-676 LIHQQEKEKLT
+676 
-687 KNKHLK
+687 KN

>member
-1 MYYGGTKMVKTKKT
+1 M
-15 QFAIRKLA
+15 
-23 KGAVAVL
+23 L

-59 TSVVEE
+59 TSNEITSDTTSVVEE

-79 DNTGVSANYSENTD
+79 DNTEVSANYSENTD

-114 VTSVNTEQPV
+114 ETSVNTEQPI

-149 NNINTSTEDT
+149 NNINTS
-159 NSTNTEAEVN
+159 
-169 KNTTSKEDTNKKD
+169 KEGTNKKD
-182 KPNINEMTKEELAN
+182 KPNINEMTKEELAD
-196 HIKDLANKHP
+196 HIKDLADKHP

-220 TQNGRIAGNIATDK
+220 TQNGHIAGNIAADK

-318 KINIQG
+318 KIDIQG

-344 VKADFSTDNSWI
+344 VKADFNDLNNSWT
-356 DVSEAIKNAGDNK
+356 DVSEAIKNAGDSK

-405 VTNIQGGDLTV
+405 VINIQGGDLTV

-429 IGGSSETPTQF
+429 IGGSSETPNQF

-453 LHFARDYHL
+453 LHFAGDYHL

-498 TPPFVEI
+498 TPPFVEF
-505 EEPEKPKPEPKPDPE
+505 EEPEKPKPEPKP
-520 PKPKPKPDPEP
+520 EP
-531 EPEPE
+531 EPAPE

-553 DNTEDFTPPITV
+553 DNTEDFTPPLTV
-565 DVLDPDGTD
+565 DVSDLDGTD
-574 ENETPAGEESTE
+574 ENETPAGEEST

-606 SSKSTVTPTPVTEK
+606 SSKFMVTPTAVTEK
-620 SGETTTKPKAEVKN
+620 SSETTTKPKAEVEN
-634 ETVTATETTKEVG
+634 QNVTETSKEVG

-660 IGICF
+660 TGIVLASIAATITALGSF
-665 SKYCCNNHGIR
+665 INK
-676 LIHQQEKEKLT
+676 
-687 KNKHLK
+687 KN